1 MADIPWTRRFPKIC
15 LGHTLRTLK
24 NRKRQKKCLQSSWCT
39 RWTQRRAL
47 PFQQSKIRKQRL
59 DQYFC
64 LQSQQHTAGKET
76 RLRYERFPR
85 IFLRRKANTTGKRK
99 VPW

>member
-47 PFQQSKIRKQRL
+47 PFQQSKIRKYYS
-59 DQYFC
+59 DQYPS
-64 LQSQQHTAGKET
+64 LQSLQHTADNET
-76 RLRYERFPR
+76 RLRFRLFPS
-85 IFLRRKANTTGKRK
+85 IFLHRKANTTRNRK
-99 VPW
+99 VQW